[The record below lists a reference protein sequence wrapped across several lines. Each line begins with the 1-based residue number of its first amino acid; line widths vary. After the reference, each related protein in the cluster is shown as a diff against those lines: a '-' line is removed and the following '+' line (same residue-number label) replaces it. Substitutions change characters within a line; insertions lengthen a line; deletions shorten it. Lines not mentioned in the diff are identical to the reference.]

1 MKYSYN
7 QDIGLKKNLLRL
19 VYKSV
24 DILGNIQSLTLI
36 QTRKEFPAF
45 WPNSAGSASQQK
57 KLAIQTIQNV
67 LENLQAFSTHKV
79 ITVEDF
85 RIKRA
90 ASGTSCILGD
100 LLKMYGS
107 DKSTSH
113 NYDLVY
119 EALFSDPEVVRK
131 VFEVGIGSNNSKI
144 ISNMGPAGHPG
155 SSLRALRDYFPNSEI
170 IGVDIDKET
179 LFQEERIRTH
189 FLDQLDLN
197 SFQRLSQK
205 IGDNFDLMIDDG
217 LHTIDANLNTLNFFI
232 PRLTKG
238 GYAVVED
245 IPAAAHSLWLM
256 MCRLLSNEG
265 DASLVD
271 TRNGLLFVFKK
282 N

>member
-1 MKYSYN
+1 MKYKYN
-7 QDIGLKKNLLRL
+7 QAIGFKGNLLRL
-19 VYKSV
+19 KYKLV
-24 DILGNIQSLTLI
+24 DVLGNLQSLTLI
-36 QTRKEFPAF
+36 QARKEFPAF
-45 WPNSAGSASQQK
+45 WPNSAGSTAQQK

-67 LENLQAFSTHKV
+67 LENLQAFSTHRV
-79 ITVEDF
+79 ITVEEF
-85 RIKRA
+85 RIQMA
-90 ASGTSCILGD
+90 ASGSSFILGD

-119 EALFSDPEVVRK
+119 EALFSDPKVVRK

-155 SSLRALRDYFPNSEI
+155 SSLRALRDFFPNSVV
-170 IGVDIDKET
+170 IGVDIDEDI

-189 FLDQLDLN
+189 PLDQLELN
-197 SFQRLSQK
+197 SFQRLSPV

-232 PRLTKG
+232 PRLAKG

-245 IPAAAHSLWLM
+245 IPMAAHSLWLM

-265 DASLVD
+265 NASLVN
-271 TRNGLLFVFKK
+271 TRAGLLFVFRK